1 MIYLLP
7 GGWSSLTV
15 TGQGPLPCSNFT
27 LTKVGEKKAAMYGGY
42 DGSCKLN
49 HLFIV
54 ELERH
59 SVVSVV
65 TEVVHECC
73 MTWLF
78 SPQHWSYISTS
89 IGHSVEYPSGRSD
102 HAATHFSGPLFVIVG
117 GRDRSIHS
125 INNLWLCDTI
135 TKLWKKVP
143 FHSLCLSLWPVP
155 SHVC

>member
-1 MIYLLP
+1 MISLSP

-15 TGQGPLPCSNFT
+15 TGQCPLPCSYFT

-65 TEVVHECC
+65 TQVVSND
-73 MTWLF
+73 MASFLF
-78 SPQHWSYISTS
+78 SPALEQHQYIYWSLSRISFR
-89 IGHSVEYPSGRSD
+89 E
-102 HAATHFSGPLFVIVG
+102 
-117 GRDRSIHS
+117 
-125 INNLWLCDTI
+125 
-135 TKLWKKVP
+135 K
-143 FHSLCLSLWPVP
+143 
-155 SHVC
+155 